1 MGHIAQG
8 KDVFEELGRKI
19 DGLGTRA
26 PFNDTFYEILKELY
40 TPDEAELVV
49 RMPYGL
55 STVAEI
61 SEATKIS
68 GDRLKGLLDGLCNK
82 GLVMDLWLNDEYR
95 YSVSPMVIG
104 IFEFTMMRVGEPANS
119 KRWAK
124 LFERYMCESDAFYA
138 ANFGHGEQLSV
149 MRTVPHEQTL
159 REEAYLEI
167 LDYER
172 AESIIR
178 DSEKCAIGI
187 CSCRHEKQHNGTQ
200 ACDTPLEM
208 CSTFNYGADYMIRR
222 NLAKEVSTERM
233 LANLAEARHR
243 GLVLN
248 ADNVKKNVTFMC
260 FCCKCC
266 CNALA
271 GISKHGYANAV
282 VTSNYIAEPESES
295 CTGCGK
301 CARLCPV
308 DAIEMVP
315 VSSAGAKM
323 KKRPKIDESLCL
335 GCGVCSLKCPAGS
348 MKLTRREK
356 RVIVPET
363 TFQKIILAGLERG
376 TLQNQ
381 LFSNPDRLSHK
392 FLRAFVGGF
401 LRLPAVKRALMSD
414 TVRSRFLSFVEKG
427 ARKQGK
433 SWAVDL

>member
-8 KDVFEELGRKI
+8 KDIFEELGHKI

-40 TPDEAELVV
+40 TSEEAELIVK
-49 RMPYGL
+49 MPYGL
-55 STVAEI
+55 STIEEI
-61 SEATKIS
+61 AKATEIN
-68 GDRLKGLLDGLCNK
+68 GDRLRGLLEGLCNK
-82 GLVMDLWLNDEYR
+82 GLVMDLWLNEEYR

-119 KRWAK
+119 KKWAK
-124 LFERYMCESDAFYA
+124 LFERYLCESDAFYA
-138 ANFGHGEQLSV
+138 ANFGKGEQLSV
-149 MRTVPHEQTL
+149 MRTVPHEETL

-167 LDYER
+167 LDFER

-178 DSEKCAIGI
+178 DSEKCGIGL
-187 CSCRHEKQHNGTQ
+187 CSCRHEKHHNGTQ

-208 CSTFNYGADYMIRR
+208 CSTFNHGADYMIRR

-233 LANLAEARHR
+233 LANLEEARDR
-243 GLVLN
+243 GLVIN
-248 ADNVKKNVTFMC
+248 ADNVKKNVSFMC

-271 GISKHGYANAV
+271 GISKYGYANAV
-282 VTSNYIAEPESES
+282 VTSNYIAEADGES

-308 DAIEMVP
+308 DAIEMVEA
-315 VSSAGAKM
+315 VSAGGKV
-323 KKRPKIDESLCL
+323 KKRPQIDESLCL

-363 TFQKIILAGLERG
+363 TFRKVILAGLERG

-381 LFSNPDRLSHK
+381 LFSDPDRLSHK

-401 LRLPAVKRALMSD
+401 LRLPAVKRTLMSD
-414 TVRSRFLSFVEKG
+414 TVRSRFLSVIEKG

-433 SWAVDL
+433 GWAVDL